1 MSKNTEL
8 KLVGQPIFAQVLK
21 LIDVVDFRQL
31 VKEHKSDRYYK
42 SFRSWDHVVTM
53 LFGILSRCDSMTESC
68 EGLKGM
74 SGKLNHL
81 NISKAPAKS
90 SAGDGLRNRDPRFFE
105 ALYYQLIERY
115 RSFLSV
121 SRLDGLSIKDLYI
134 VDSTTIGLFSDL
146 LKGVGRNPI
155 GDGRKKGGLK
165 VHMLLDAVQ
174 SVGKFMRITDAK
186 THDQSFLKDI
196 IVPPHSMIVFDK
208 AYNNYKQFAAWSAG
222 KIFFVTRQKENA
234 VYGVVQKISKR
245 RGKKGVARVTRE
257 EIIEIQ
263 YKDGSESGTIPLRRI
278 GYQDEQNRAYVFLS
292 NNMEISAQEIALIY
306 KKRWAI
312 ELLFKKMKQNFQLHY
327 FYGENEN
334 AIRTQVWCTL
344 IAQLLIS
351 VLQQKAKVKKA
362 FSTIAT
368 VVRIHL
374 ISMLDVY
381 ELLQNTKRAWMKN
394 KLKPELNMPD
404 LFST

>member
-8 KLVGQPIFAQVLK
+8 KLVGQPIFSQVLK
-21 LIDVVDFRQL
+21 LIDVGDFRWL

-53 LFGILSRCDSMTESC
+53 LFGILSRCDSMTEAC

-186 THDQSFLKDI
+186 THDQRFLKDI

-208 AYNNYKQFAAWSAG
+208 AYTNYKQFATWSAE
-222 KIFFVTRQKENA
+222 KIYFVTRQKENA
-234 VYGVVQKISKR
+234 VYGVVQKISKS
-245 RGKKGVARVTRE
+245 RGKKGVARITRE
-257 EIIEIQ
+257 EIIEIP
-263 YKDGSESGTIPLRRI
+263 YKDGSESGTIALRRI

-306 KKRWAI
+306 KKRWGI

-344 IAQLLIS
+344 IAQLLLS

-381 ELLQNTKRAWMKN
+381 DLLQNTKRTWMKN

>member
-8 KLVGQPIFAQVLK
+8 KLVGQPIFSQVLK
-21 LIDVVDFRQL
+21 LIDMVDFRRL

-53 LFGILSRCDSMTESC
+53 LFGILSRCDSMTEAC

-81 NISKAPAKS
+81 NLSKAPAKS
-90 SAGDGLRNRDPRFFE
+90 SAGDGLRNRDPRLFE

-134 VDSTTIGLFSDL
+134 VDLTIRLFSDL
-146 LKGVGRNPI
+146 LKGVGRNPV

-196 IVPPHSMIVFDK
+196 DVPQHSMIVFDK
-208 AYNNYKQFAAWSAG
+208 AYNNYKQFAAWTDK
-222 KIFFVTRQKENA
+222 KIYFVTRQKTNA
-234 VYGVVQKISKR
+234 VYGVVQKISKN
-245 RGKKGVARVTRE
+245 RGKKGVARVTQE

-263 YKDGSESGTIPLRRI
+263 YKVGQEPRTIPLRRI
-278 GYQDEQNRAYVFLS
+278 GYQDEQNRTYVFLS

-306 KKRWAI
+306 KKRWGI

-351 VLQQKAKVKKA
+351 ILQQKAKVKKA

-381 ELLQNTKRAWMKN
+381 DLIKNTKRTWEKIN
-394 KLKPELNMPD
+394 LNPKLNIPD